1 MLMKS
6 NCPDVYEPTAWH
18 YIAVF
23 PFFAIVRLL
32 QMTVRLKTS
41 ADNQKI
47 LSSPERIV
55 GIAWHSRIFFLAMCK
70 YYYRDK
76 IPMNGLVSAS
86 KDGAYLCAFFRLM
99 GIGAIRGSHKRRGA
113 GAVMELVEAIKSGE
127 DVFITPDGPRGPK
140 NKAKAGFALVS
151 KESGARILAL
161 KITPNSYWRISKAWD
176 NFIIPKPFS
185 TARVDVLEFKS
196 YDDLKK
202 AADARNAE
210 VQNIV
215 EDYLNEDGID

>member
-1 MLMKS
+1 MKS

-47 LSSPERIV
+47 LSSPERLV

-86 KDGAYLCAFFRLM
+86 KGRRISLRLFQADGHRRNTRLAQTPRS
-99 GIGAIRGSHKRRGA
+99 GSGYGARGGDKKRRGRIHNA
-113 GAVMELVEAIKSGE
+113 RRAQEGRKTRQKQDSHWCRKRA
-127 DVFITPDGPRGPK
+127 
-140 NKAKAGFALVS
+140 
-151 KESGARILAL
+151 GARILAL